1 MSNSSVFKLIAND
14 GKADRMIMATELLNQ
29 RIKDIMCMRAGQG
42 FADPTPTLVDIE
54 RTHILFV
61 NAHFKPFAAHGFE
74 YFKQR
79 PQSGGIV
86 WGQSVQFSIPQYG
99 DFFSD
104 MAVHVELAATSAT
117 VGTVPLAFPAR
128 PGVADV
134 PAASNTFRQVS
145 ETPDFPNTN
154 TYTRYTQEYVNLNGT
169 PVELGSAASNY
180 VRYCEYPGERLFSN
194 VRFDVN
200 SNPLD
205 DYHAESMIFR
215 RKFEILPHKLTGWK
229 RIVGQEVPIDG
240 VSDALSIAGTSSWP
254 GVPAAPGTADP
265 DQSTAINGLTD
276 NLGNSIAA
284 APSNQALSSRKVVQ
298 VLNGPQTPKA
308 QQPALEMFVP
318 LDFWFN
324 KDVRLAVPSVSIP
337 FGQRFITIQI
347 EDQNR
352 ILFTAPGNLFLRL
365 TVEQI
370 VADGTA
376 TPVGVTN
383 YNKYQTLTPV
393 LAVGSN
399 IDSTQQI
406 RTFDLYINNI
416 FMNPEIHDIYIKRIG
431 FTLIRAHLRQ
441 RNDLNLSRTETQLQ
455 NLKWPIEYMYVGFRP
470 TFNVSSSNPN
480 QYRDWH
486 KFGSINDQVIYE
498 SARSEL
504 RVNNDAAAAWNWT
517 ASAVVPAIASQIQT
531 CRVVYPQ
538 QSDVVDALGL
548 MAHGIKLFDNYSPL
562 FYNAYQTHVYGGLNL
577 NTPEDKGAFLFT
589 FCFYPG
595 TYNPSGHFNVSRA
608 REFYINVD
616 STFISSVNTT
626 EQLILARAINFLLIS
641 DGSAVLRYST

>member
-1 MSNSSVFKLIAND
+1 MATSSVFKLIAND

-29 RIKDIMCMRAGQG
+29 RIKDIMCMRASQG

-79 PQSGGIV
+79 PQSGGVV

-104 MAVHVELAATSAT
+104 MAVHTVLAATSAT
-117 VGTVPLAFPAR
+117 VGTVPVFPQR
-128 PGVADV
+128 PGLALVTDNLAV
-134 PAASNTFRQVS
+134 QVS
-145 ETPDFPNTN
+145 ETTNFPT
-154 TYTRYTQEYVNLNGT
+154 TAASYTRFTQEYVNSNGT
-169 PVELGSAASNY
+169 VVNVGSAASNF
-180 VRYCEYPGERLFSN
+180 VRYCEYPGERIFSS
-194 VRFDVN
+194 VKFDVN

-205 DYHAESMIFR
+205 EYYAEAMVFR

-229 RIVGQEVPIDG
+229 RIVGQEVPVEG
-240 VSDALSIAGTSSWP
+240 VTDPLSIAGTSFWP
-254 GVPAAPGTADP
+254 GVPAPSTSTDP
-265 DQSTAINGLTD
+265 DQSTAINGLTTSAGQSVP
-276 NLGNSIAA
+276 N
-284 APSNQALSSRKVVQ
+284 APANQALSSRKVVSI
-298 VLNGPQTPKA
+298 LNGPQTPKA
-308 QQPALEMFVP
+308 QQPELEMFVP

-347 EDQNR
+347 EDQNK
-352 ILFTAPGNLFLRL
+352 IVFTAPGNLFLRL

-370 VADGTA
+370 DGDGTA
-376 TPVGVTN
+376 IPSGVTN
-383 YNKYQTLTPV
+383 YKKWQTLTPV
-393 LAVGSN
+393 LAVNSN

-431 FTLIRAHLRQ
+431 FTLIRCHLRQ
-441 RNDLNLSRTETQLQ
+441 RNDLNLSGTETQLQ
-455 NLKWPIEYMYVGFRP
+455 NLKWPIEYMYVAFRP
-470 TFNVSSSNPN
+470 TFNVSQNNPN

-486 KFGSINDQVIYE
+486 RFGAITDQVIYE
-498 SARSEL
+498 SAKADVRMQNLSTSPWSW
-504 RVNNDAAAAWNWT
+504 VPSN
-517 ASAVVPAIASQIQT
+517 VVPAASSQIQT
-531 CRVVYPQ
+531 DRIVYPHQ
-538 QSDVVDALGL
+538 IDVVDGLGL
-548 MAHGIKLFDNYSPL
+548 TAHGIKLFDINTPL
-562 FYNAYQTHVYGGLNL
+562 FYNAYEPHIFGGLNL
-577 NTPEDKGAFLFT
+577 NTPEDKGCFLFT

-608 REFYINVD
+608 REFYINVA
-616 STFISSVNTT
+616 SSYINSVQTV
-626 EQLILARAINFLLIS
+626 EQIILARAINFLLIS